1 MRNARADAE
10 AMGTALQKAGYAVTV
25 MKDRNLKQM
34 KDDVR
39 EFKSLIK
46 GGDEVFFF
54 YSGHGV
60 QIEAMNYLL
69 PVDVR
74 AESEDQVR
82 DDALALSNVLS
93 DLRAQKPCS
102 HPGRRRCLQG
112 QPLQRHR
119 AGNRRQGLN
128 RRGRRQRPDGDL
140 LGGRRATGPG
150 SPE

>member
-1 MRNARADAE
+1 
-10 AMGTALQKAGYAVTV
+10 
-25 MKDRNLKQM
+25 M

-82 DDALALSNVLS
+82 DDALALSTVLG
-93 DLRAQKPCS
+93 DLRAQKPSLTPAVVDACRDN
-102 HPGRRRCLQG
+102 PI
-112 QPLQRHR
+112 QRHR
-119 AGNRRQGLN
+119 ARNWRQGIN
-128 RRGRRQRPDGDL
+128 RRGWRQRADGDL

-150 SPE
+150 PPG